1 MELNLIL
8 KTILERF
15 DEIKESDEKLG
26 FISEKQIVY
35 LSSDETIKNKSY
47 KEARLVRSGVRKKI
61 IMASGK
67 GQMLCI
73 KPVLYKS
80 SIISAYIFFAKPDR
94 IEILD
99 SLIDKIIFITAS
111 RVDKVDQSTIILD
124 LDAIHKPI
132 DIEKPKKENN
142 TKNKKIFTKKMLQ
155 DLIVEKDYDYIR
167 AWLFISPFY
176 KDAKFLDDLKDVFTK
191 YEHMLTQKGMMVFSK
206 DKPSSTIN
214 TFIDKYNCKTMM
226 SYRFDPSEKEKMFLS
241 LISLDYI
248 PNPVITNN
256 IIHFEENEDQ
266 ASIVLSYLNNPYQYY
281 EELKSLH
288 SLEKNKNLYASF
300 ITYVETEFNFNKT
313 CEVLKV
319 HRNTIYNRIKKI
331 AETFKRKN
339 NTSGTYYHLYSLYIL
354 FRAIKDK
361 FLPDITIENKI
372 NF

>member
-1 MELNLIL
+1 
-8 KTILERF
+8 
-15 DEIKESDEKLG
+15 
-26 FISEKQIVY
+26 
-35 LSSDETIKNKSY
+35 
-47 KEARLVRSGVRKKI
+47 
-61 IMASGK
+61 
-67 GQMLCI
+67 
-73 KPVLYKS
+73 
-80 SIISAYIFFAKPDR
+80 
-94 IEILD
+94 
-99 SLIDKIIFITAS
+99 
-111 RVDKVDQSTIILD
+111 
-124 LDAIHKPI
+124 
-132 DIEKPKKENN
+132 
-142 TKNKKIFTKKMLQ
+142 MLQ